1 MEDLYIYK
9 TIYEIWHKKYKYQMP
24 GLGPEKKMLALLD
37 AINPYLAAIS
47 DFLKSLNLECDE
59 IDLKAFTYQ
68 FSFSFIN
75 YSYKC
80 TFLLSCKGKGDFI
93 FFINSVSSNKATYST
108 GWESLENFSNEV
120 DKFKGWLEE

>member
-24 GLGPEKKMLALLD
+24 GIDPEKKMLALLD

-59 IDLKAFTYQ
+59 IDLEASSYQ
-68 FSFSFIN
+68 FSFSVVN
-75 YSYKC
+75 YLYEC
-80 TFLLSCKGKGDFI
+80 DFLLNCKEEGDFT
-93 FFINSVSSNKATYST
+93 FFIDSAVLDKTAYNT
-108 GWESLENFSNEV
+108 GWEPLKNFSNEV
-120 DKFKGWLEE
+120 DKFKGWIEE